1 MAYRDVSVWLEDILM
16 AIEKIESYTKDIESY
31 SKYVSSQITVD
42 ATERNLEI
50 IAEALKNAI
59 KLKPDLAISDT
70 KKIIG
75 LRNIINHQYYEVEH
89 DRIWI
94 VIKKNLPVLGT
105 EVRKILEDYERRLEL
120 NEL

>member
-1 MAYRDVSVWLEDILM
+1 LARGYFDSYRKNQLVI
-16 AIEKIESYTKDIESY
+16 
-31 SKYVSSQITVD
+31 D

-50 IAEALKNAI
+50 MAEALKNAI
-59 KLKPDLAISDT
+59 QLNPSVEISDS

-75 LRNIINHQYYEVEH
+75 LRNIINHQYYEVARQ
-89 DRIWI
+89 DLGIMQ
-94 VIKKNLPVLGT
+94 KDLPVLET